1 MAPFGLEK
9 LFGWWIVPEGGVNV
23 PEPISFAPRE
33 SDDGA
38 ANITAAGAQGIYIDL
53 DGTIRSEVE
62 LINRYRTMEGVAAID
77 IAVDEITSEVIVGDK
92 HGVKIVLDE
101 VDQSDAVKKEVEI
114 AFDEVLDLLDFRS
127 AGYNIFKRWYIDGRL
142 YFHVIFDEE
151 NREQGIQELR
161 YVDPRK
167 IRKIRELMKRSVVG
181 NQNNPTADAVVT
193 QTKNEYYVFSD
204 KGFNLGTTRPLTTAY
219 PITGLKIAK
228 DSIVHVTSGITDPAQ
243 TMTLSYIHKA
253 IKPLNMFSTLKDA
266 AVIYRLSRAP
276 ERRVWYIDVGNLPR
290 MKAEEYVKSIMDKYR
305 TKINYDITT
314 GEIRDDRRFM
324 TMLEDFWLPRK
335 ETGQGTKVDVL
346 PPGTGFNQIDDI
358 LFFQKELYASLHVP
372 LNRISQDD
380 MYVGPGATEITR
392 DEIRFGKFVS
402 RLRTRFN
409 KLFIQ
414 ILEKQ
419 LVLKR
424 VMSKEDFESIRK
436 KIVFR
441 YSKDNYFEEA
451 KNQQVRQMR
460 IQTATMFAPF
470 VGRWISDI
478 YVRKEILQQTNEDI
492 MEIDAEIQEASLN
505 PQYTGTPGESLQ
517 GGDGK
522 GGNDK
527 GNDDNKPDQGEAGVL
542 ADTGVIEP
550 GVEKADR
557 GKEAQKDG
565 ASGGNAKKKKQ
576 QPKKPGQAP
585 SSDFKTVSRM
595 LSRNK

>member
-1 MAPFGLEK
+1 MAPFGLDR
-9 LFGWWIVPEGGVNV
+9 LFGWFIVPQDGINQ

-33 SDDGA
+33 TDDGA
-38 ANITAAGAQGIYIDL
+38 ANLTAAGAQGIYIDL

-77 IAVDEITSEVIVGDK
+77 VAVDEITSEVIVGDK
-92 HGVKIVLDE
+92 TGVKIVLDE
-101 VDQSDAVKKEVEI
+101 LDQPDNVKKAIEE
-114 AFDEVLDLLDFRS
+114 AFGEVLDLLDFRS
-127 AGYNIFKRWYIDGRL
+127 AGYNLFKRWYIDGRL
-142 YFHVIFDEE
+142 YFHIIFDEE
-151 NREQGIQELR
+151 KKKDGIQELR

-167 IRKIRELMKRSVVG
+167 IRKIRELNKRSVVG
-181 NQNNPTADAVVT
+181 NQSNPMADAVVT

-219 PITGLKIAK
+219 PITGLRIAK
-228 DSIVHVTSGITDPAQ
+228 DSIVHVTSGITDPAG
-243 TMTLSYIHKA
+243 TMTLSFLHKA

-392 DEIRFGKFVS
+392 DEIRFGKFIN

-409 KLFIQ
+409 KLFMA

-419 LVLKR
+419 LVLKE
-424 VMSKEDFESIRK
+424 VMYKEDFEAIRK
-436 KIVFR
+436 KIHFR

-460 IQTATMFAPF
+460 IQTAIMFAPY
-470 VGRWISDI
+470 VGRWISDM
-478 YVRKEILQQTNEDI
+478 YVRREILHQTENDI
-492 MEIDAEIQEASLN
+492 AEIDLEIQDASLN
-505 PQYTGTPGESLQ
+505 PQYTGMPGEQPESDQNSGDQ
-517 GGDGK
+517 GQ
-522 GGNDK
+522 
-527 GNDDNKPDQGEAGVL
+527 DDNKPEQGEAGVL
-542 ADTGVIEP
+542 ADTGIIEP

-557 GKEAQKDG
+557 GKEAQKDQT
-565 ASGGNAKKKKQ
+565 KR
-576 QPKKPGQAP
+576 PKKSVPNKKSNSSGSSP
-585 SSDFKTVSRM
+585 SNNFQTVSRM
-595 LSRNK
+595 ISRNK